1 MFKIYANDNLIYSP
15 GDKTLPISQPKLTL
29 EMGKAGS
36 LDFQVPP
43 MNPYYNQLGQ
53 LSTKISVREDE
64 TNEIFRGRVLSNER
78 DFYNV
83 RSVFCEG
90 DLTYLVDSVQK
101 AEKFSGKTH
110 DLFRKI
116 ISAHNA
122 RMTADKQFTVGTINV
137 ENRDIILTG
146 QGEES
151 GDEGPIDY
159 KQIIVNSV
167 VDNWNTTFD
176 FIQNTLIDYEGG
188 YLRTRHVNNVNYI
201 DLLTDYG
208 VTSEQEIRIDSNM
221 LDFTESISPE
231 ELFTVL
237 IPLGDNN
244 LTIASVN
251 GGSDEL
257 VDTNAVAK
265 YGRIVRTNVFQ
276 NVTDPNTLLENG
288 RRYLTNNVNVP
299 ITFTIQAVDLHLL
312 NPDVQA
318 FHVGDRVKIVSEFH
332 NVTEYMT
339 CTKIEYDLE
348 NPGNTVY
355 TFGNP
360 KQTLTDRYR
369 KDKRQSNDTYGSGG
383 RGSGV
388 AGAATDTWALVDGEV
403 EGAVEEASENTE
415 KQINES
421 YDAWVKYKPGE
432 AIIDLKTLYK
442 KYAGVDPE
450 VLTNT
455 GMFFNGPKGTVNIFA
470 DHEQYEADRL
480 KLKNNVGINLDAPA
494 GTIDIFADHE
504 EYTADRTKLKNNVGI
519 DLDAPAGT
527 IDIFSDHERTGVD
540 ELEAGATLHGKI
552 TVAMGQISSEV
563 TRATEA
569 EGTLSSRITQN
580 STGITSE
587 VTRAQN
593 TESSLSSTI
602 TQTANDI
609 RLEVSQQYYGK
620 KTGIEISDGGIS
632 LNGKTITATSGNFSV
647 SSGGILSATGAQFD
661 GNTMYGSAVS
671 INSSGVI
678 TVGGTSGLIVCSVLN
693 ASDHITLGEDS
704 ISSWDDIVP
713 KFG

>member
-64 TNEIFRGRVLSNER
+64 TNEIFHGRVLSNER
-78 DFYNV
+78 DFYNI

-116 ISAHNA
+116 ITAHNA

-257 VDTNAVAK
+257 VDTAAVAK

-432 AIIDLKTLYK
+432 ATIDLGTLYK
-442 KYAGVDPE
+442 KYKGVDPE
-450 VLTNT
+450 ILINT
-455 GMFFNGPKGTVNIFA
+455 GIKFDGPNGTVNIFA
-470 DHEQYEADRL
+470 DHTEWL
-480 KLKNNVGINLDAPA
+480 
-494 GTIDIFADHE
+494 
-504 EYTADRTKLKNNVGI
+504 ADRTKLKNNVGI

-527 IDIFSDHERTGVD
+527 INIFSDHEKTGVD
-540 ELEAGATLHGKI
+540 DLNQNETLHGKI
-552 TVAMGQISSEV
+552 TV
-563 TRATEA
+563 
-569 EGTLSSRITQN
+569 N
-580 STGITSE
+580 STNITSE
-587 VTRAQN
+587 VSRA
-593 TESSLSSTI
+593 TAAEGELSSTI
-602 TQTANDI
+602 TQTANSI

-620 KTGIEISDGGIS
+620 KTGIEINDGGIS

-647 SSGGILSATGAQFD
+647 SSAGILSATGAHFD
-661 GNTMYGSAVS
+661 GNTVYGSGVT
-671 INSSGVI
+671 INSAGII
-678 TVGGTSGLIVCSVLN
+678 TVGGDSGLVVCSTLN
-693 ASDHITLGEDS
+693 ASSKITLGDKS